1 MVTEAVLRYGNWEKV
16 IRICNIPVAAK
27 MRKVEVLGM
36 DSENLIYQFAGVNHF
51 HWHKVA
57 DKDSND
63 IALTLIDK
71 LFDNS
76 KGIPKNIYE
85 IPYFKEQLQQM
96 KMIPCDYHRYYYRF
110 EEISTHNLEEYRI
123 IGTRAEQV
131 KQIEHDLFEL
141 YKNPALN
148 YKPKQLEE
156 RGGVYYSDTA
166 CKTIA
171 AIYANKNTEMVVST
185 RNNGVILD
193 LPSECTVEVTTYIGS
208 QGARTVSFG
217 SLPTAGYK

>member
-27 MRKVEVLGM
+27 MREAEVLGM

-110 EEISTHNLEEYRI
+110 EEISTHNLEEYRTI
-123 IGTRAEQV
+123 VRVLSKSNKLNTIYLNFIR
-131 KQIEHDLFEL
+131 IP
-141 YKNPALN
+141 PA
-148 YKPKQLEE
+148 
-156 RGGVYYSDTA
+156 R
-166 CKTIA
+166 
-171 AIYANKNTEMVVST
+171 
-185 RNNGVILD
+185 
-193 LPSECTVEVTTYIGS
+193 
-208 QGARTVSFG
+208 
-217 SLPTAGYK
+217 

>member
-1 MVTEAVLRYGNWEKV
+1 
-16 IRICNIPVAAK
+16 
-27 MRKVEVLGM
+27 
-36 DSENLIYQFAGVNHF
+36 
-51 HWHKVA
+51 
-57 DKDSND
+57 
-63 IALTLIDK
+63 
-71 LFDNS
+71 
-76 KGIPKNIYE
+76 
-85 IPYFKEQLQQM
+85 M

-110 EEISTHNLEEYRI
+110 EEISTHNLEEYRT

-131 KQIEHDLFEL
+131 KQIEHNLFEL

-148 YKPKQLEE
+148 CKPKQLEE

-185 RNNGVILD
+185 RNNGAILD